1 MIGSPNTMTA
11 LSDKMLDTLRQH
23 NGWIT
28 RKQLAQALGRPG
40 QLTPYD
46 VEILEGFVSAGLVE
60 RDDRLVGVV
69 KTVMHYRAK

>member
-1 MIGSPNTMTA
+1 MTA
-11 LSDKMLDTLRQH
+11 LSDKMLDTLRH
-23 NGWIT
+23 AGGWIT

-69 KTVMHYRAK
+69 KTIWYYRAK